1 MGGVEAPPVIG
12 HFGGVEPVVKPT
24 LKGRFLVLKAK
35 GKPDKWLCLQN
46 YESGA

>member
-24 LKGRFLVLKAK
+24 LKGWFFVFKIK
-35 GKPDKWLCLQN
+35 SKPDD
-46 YESGA
+46 

>member
-35 GKPDKWLCLQN
+35 GKPDKWLYQQN
-46 YESGA
+46 YETGA

>member
-24 LKGRFLVLKAK
+24 LKGRFLVFKAK
-35 GKPDKWLCLQN
+35 GKSDEWLYLQN
-46 YESGA
+46 YEPGA